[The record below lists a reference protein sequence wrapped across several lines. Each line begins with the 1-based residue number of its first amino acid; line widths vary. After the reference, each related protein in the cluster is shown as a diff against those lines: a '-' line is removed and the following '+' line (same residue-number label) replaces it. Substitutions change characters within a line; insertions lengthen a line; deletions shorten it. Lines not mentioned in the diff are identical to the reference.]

1 MPDLGLRNEV
11 IAAFQQ
17 LQDDICAALVKESE
31 QDFKE
36 DNWEYDRG
44 EGGGRTRIF
53 QGDMIEK
60 GGVNFSALSGKLS
73 EKIARKLKGD
83 GSLDFFASGVSL
95 VIHPR
100 NPFVPT
106 VHMNVRYVERGEKTW
121 FGGGIDL
128 TPYYPDQDDIIHFH
142 RSLKAVCDTHG
153 PGLYPEYKEAC
164 DQYFFIKHR
173 NEARGVGG
181 IFFDYLMADPQKDF
195 RFTLDVGQAFNPIYL
210 PVLEKHKDETWAE
223 KQRQFQLYRRGRY
236 VEFNLV
242 YDRGTL
248 FGLETNGRIES
259 ILMSLPP
266 LTAWTYDWHPEPGSR
281 EAELYDVLK
290 PRDWAGTGQ

>member
-1 MPDLGLRNEV
+1 MSDLGLRKEV
-11 IAAFQQ
+11 MAAFQQ
-17 LQDDICAALVKESE
+17 LQDDICDGMVKVSE
-31 QDFKE
+31 QEYKE
-36 DNWEYDRG
+36 DQWEYDRG
-44 EGGGRTRIF
+44 EGGGRTRVF
-53 QGDMIEK
+53 QGEAVEK
-60 GGVNFSALSGKLS
+60 GGVNFSALSGQLS
-73 EKIARKLKGD
+73 EKIAQKLKG
-83 GSLDFFASGVSL
+83 GESLDFFATGVSL

-100 NPFVPT
+100 NPFIPT
-106 VHMNVRYVERGEKTW
+106 VHMNVRYVERGENVW

-128 TPYYPDQDDIIHFH
+128 TPFYPDREDIIQFH
-142 RSLKAVCDTHG
+142 HSLKAVCDNHG
-153 PGLYPEYKEAC
+153 PELYPQYKEAC

-181 IFFDYLMADPQKDF
+181 VFFDYLMEDPEKDF
-195 RFTLDVGQAFNPIYL
+195 RFTLDVGQSFNRTYL
-210 PVLEKHKDETWAE
+210 PILEKHKDKPWSE

-248 FGLETNGRIES
+248 FGLETRGRIES

-266 LTAWTYDWHPEPGSR
+266 LTSWTYNWHPEPGSK

-290 PRDWAGTGQ
+290 PRDWAGNG